1 MLPSHE
7 HSRNTQ
13 TQTKLIAL
21 TLVCSAFAAL
31 CAFADDPVLEIKAP
45 KESAGVADPL
55 MGSIFGTPAEAAP
68 VAPRG
73 WAMPSLGGNSLFPD
87 QGIAEP
93 SAPEQS
99 AESNQLMELAMRV
112 APAVVAMRVWD
123 EFGMELAQGAGFFI
137 SPDGT
142 FLTDAGMLHPKFA
155 ADVSYITVQTGDGS
169 VYRVDGILHYNINTG
184 IAVLK
189 ADAKGTPFLELS
201 DPKPFKGEEPIALV
215 SVSETRG
222 LGMAD
227 ATASFDDSLSGAGWI
242 NISGADSPGAPGSPV
257 FDKRGEVIG
266 LVALHVPLGQWV
278 NFAKPIA
285 PAVSFLRNAAAGS
298 VRPLSTL
305 SEIKNPKVA
314 DSQDLVNAILD
325 MKEGRF
331 KTAAKTLI
339 CMTREYPRE
348 AAPWALLGLASAQ
361 LGAAEEAMRCQQKAA
376 ALDPT
381 SGDHW
386 INLASSELVYRAAKD
401 EDGNVDSVLESLQ
414 KASMERPGD
423 PQTWKLLSNHLIKN
437 QDFEAADIALQQ
449 LTKLRSN
456 DSDAFYKLGYI
467 RSRAGDLNAAEMA
480 LIKSVKI
487 QESDDAWF
495 LLGLVLSK
503 KQDYKGASEAYRH
516 AAKVNPNHP
525 NAWLNLADA
534 YRKAGKENEA
544 KIAYREHRTRQ
555 KERG

>member
-1 MLPSHE
+1 MLLSHE
-7 HSRNTQ
+7 HSRNTYKQ
-13 TQTKLIAL
+13 IKLIAL
-21 TLVCSAFAAL
+21 TFGCSAFAAL
-31 CAFADDPVLEIKAP
+31 CVFADEPVLEIKARKDSP
-45 KESAGVADPL
+45 REVDPL
-55 MGSIFGTPAEAAP
+55 MGSIFGTPAQAGS
-68 VAPRG
+68 VAPRD
-73 WAMPSLGGNSLFPD
+73 WSLPSFSGNSLFPD
-87 QGIAEP
+87 QGVAEP
-93 SAPEQS
+93 TEPEES
-99 AESNQLMELAMRV
+99 EESNHLMELAMRV

-137 SPDGT
+137 SPEGM

-155 ADVSYITVQTGDGS
+155 GEVSYITVQTGDGS

-189 ADAKGTPFLELS
+189 ADAKRTPYLELS
-201 DPKPFKGEEPIALV
+201 DPKPFKGEEPITLV
-215 SVSETRG
+215 SVSESRG

-227 ATASFDDSLSGAGWI
+227 ATASFDNTLSGAGWI
-242 NISGADSPGAPGSPV
+242 NISGADSPGAQGSPV
-257 FDKRGEVIG
+257 FDQRGEVIG
-266 LVALHVPLGQWV
+266 VVALHVPLGQWV

-285 PAVSFLRNAAAGS
+285 PALSFLRGAAMGS
-298 VRPLSTL
+298 VRPLSSL
-305 SEIKNPKVA
+305 SEIKNPKMA

-325 MKEGRF
+325 MKENRF

-339 CMTREYPRE
+339 GMAREYPRE

-361 LGAAEEAMRCQQKAA
+361 LGATEEAMRCQQKAA

-386 INLASSELVYRAAKD
+386 INLASTELVYGAATD
-401 EDGNVDSVLESLQ
+401 REANVDSVLESLQ

-423 PQTWKLLSNHLIKN
+423 TQTWKLLSNHLIKHG
-437 QDFEAADIALQQ
+437 DFEAADIALQQ

-456 DSDAFYKLGYI
+456 DSDAFYMLGFI

-487 QESDDAWF
+487 RESDDAWF

-503 KQDYKGASEAYRH
+503 KQDYEGASEAYKQ

-525 NAWLNLADA
+525 NAWLNLADS

-555 KERG
+555 KEGS